1 MNRKHIPRM
10 LFCVLT
16 ASIPTVTFADVYK
29 CDINGKTVYQQSP
42 CANGK
47 TVDIQ
52 ESSGRAALQRQ
63 IDAQNTKLNRAELH
77 DMANEI
83 ERKNEAAAR
92 AQLRM
97 IDAQNRAE
105 RVQQIRRNY
114 ADQYQRRA
122 DELRHEA
129 MRGSAGSY
137 GRSWR
142 NNLAD
147 DYENMARQQR

>member
-1 MNRKHIPRM
+1 MQIKTLLIIAI
-10 LFCVLT
+10 T
-16 ASIPTVTFADVYK
+16 APAVVNADVYK
-29 CDINGKTVYQQSP
+29 CDVNGKTIYQQAP

-47 TVDIQ
+47 AVDIQ
-52 ESSGRAALQRQ
+52 ESSGRASLQRQ
-63 IDAQNTKLNRAELH
+63 IDAQSTRLNRSELH

-105 RVQQIRRNY
+105 RAQRIRRDY

-129 MRGSAGSY
+129 MRGSAGAY